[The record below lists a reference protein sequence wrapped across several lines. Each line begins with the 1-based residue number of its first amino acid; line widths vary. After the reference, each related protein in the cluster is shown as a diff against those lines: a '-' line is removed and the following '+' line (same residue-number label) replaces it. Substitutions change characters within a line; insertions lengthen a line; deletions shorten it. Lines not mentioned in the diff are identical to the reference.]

1 MKYDN
6 QLVSIVTPAYKAA
19 AFVGQAIE
27 SVLAQDYQDWE
38 MHIVDDQSPD
48 DTAAV
53 VERYAARDPRV
64 RLIRQE
70 RNGGAAMARNAS
82 LEAARGRYV
91 AFLDSDDLWLSGKL
105 SQQLAFMK
113 EAGASFSFTA
123 FRRISQDGAT
133 VGRLIGV
140 PRRLGYRQLL
150 KNTAIATST
159 VIVDRNVAG
168 ELRMTRT
175 YYDDLVMWLELM
187 KRGIKAHGL
196 DVDLMRYRV
205 VAQSISR
212 SKSNSVRQVWNTYRD
227 IEKLNVL
234 SAAWYFAHY
243 AGRGW
248 LKYRRF

>member
-1 MKYDN
+1 MPTN
-6 QLVSIVTPAYKAA
+6 TRLVSVVIPCFNAAEFVASAVGSALATAVDVEVIV
-19 AFVGQAIE
+19 
-27 SVLAQDYQDWE
+27 
-38 MHIVDDQSPD
+38 VDDGSTD
-48 DTAAV
+48 GTA
-53 VERYAARDPRV
+53 DMLRV
-64 RLIRQE
+64 RYPTVRVFQA
-70 RNGGAAMARNAS
+70 GGVGPAGARNVGIDQATS
-82 LEAARGRYV
+82 QYV
-91 AFLDSDDLWLSGKL
+91 AFLDSDDLWLPGKL
-105 SQQLAFMK
+105 SRQLAFMK
-113 EAGASFSFTA
+113 ETGAAFSFTA

-133 VGRLIGV
+133 VGRLINV
-140 PRRLGYRQLL
+140 PPRLGYSQLL

-187 KRGIKAHGL
+187 KRGVTAHGL

-212 SKSNSVRQVWNTYRD
+212 SKSNSARQVWNTYRNV
-227 IEKLNVL
+227 EKLNPL
-234 SAAWYFAHY
+234 AAAWYFAHY